1 MSRGRFGLLARGA
14 RDRRGHGVTFVG
26 VLTLI
31 EDETTRCRAPPP
43 RRPPRPPARPRR
55 CPARLATPTFV
66 AIVSSDADEATAQQ
80 RRDELTESGYD
91 SDVLH
96 SDDFTSLEPGF
107 WVAYVG
113 PFPDPAAAQAAV
125 DQLVADGYT
134 SAYPRCIGTA
144 EEC

>member
-1 MSRGRFGLLARGA
+1 MVAFRDPVRNVVGGPTAKEMTDRLGITTVEDLLRHYPRRYYERGELTDLARLVPG
-14 RDRRGHGVTFVG
+14 D
-26 VLTLI
+26 
-31 EDETTRCRAPPP
+31 
-43 RRPPRPPARPRR
+43 
-55 CPARLATPTFV
+55 LATPTFV

-80 RRDELTESGYD
+80 RRDELTENGYA
-91 SDVLH
+91 SNVLH

-125 DQLVADGYT
+125 DQLAADGYT

>member
-1 MSRGRFGLLARGA
+1 MATKRRRNSGRRSSPRAG
-14 RDRRGHGVTFVG
+14 
-26 VLTLI
+26 
-31 EDETTRCRAPPP
+31 TT
-43 RRPPRPPARPRR
+43 
-55 CPARLATPTFV
+55 
-66 AIVSSDADEATAQQ
+66 
-80 RRDELTESGYD
+80 SG
-91 SDVLH
+91 VLH

>member
-1 MSRGRFGLLARGA
+1 MSRGRFGLLLGVLVIVVTGA
-14 RDRRGHGVTFVG
+14 TFVG

-31 EDETTRCRAPPP
+31 EEDDPVPSTTTTTTATTASTTTTVPGE
-43 RRPPRPPARPRR
+43 
-55 CPARLATPTFV
+55 LATPSFV

-80 RRDELTESGYD
+80 RRDELTENGYD
-91 SDVLH
+91 SNVLH

-113 PFPDPAAAQAAV
+113 PFPDPAAAQAAAN
-125 DQLVADGYT
+125 QLAADGYT